1 MKVRKQPV
9 REREEHVEEA
19 WQIASERDEILSQQ
33 DSKWVKRT
41 ETRWER
47 KQQGSLGESYV
58 TDDFSMQPES

>member
-9 REREEHVEEA
+9 RESEEQIEEE

-41 ETRWER
+41 ETHWE
-47 KQQGSLGESYV
+47 KKE
-58 TDDFSMQPES
+58 